1 MLGSSLVGYVSGVS
15 GPFWFAAGCSPMIVF
30 FAVLGISCKR
40 KIPEAHTLLE
50 IVRIRYGTAAHIVYM
65 FLCLVNN
72 LIAVANMLLGA
83 SAAITAMTGMHIIAA
98 TFLLP
103 VGVALY
109 TFVGGIKATFLT
121 DYMHT
126 FTIVVIL
133 CYFSVKAF
141 TVKEVGSI
149 GNLYELLKAAGTRH
163 PVQGNEKGSYLT
175 MTSKGGILFGILHIC
190 ANFGLVIMDTSF
202 FIKAFSASPQ
212 AVVPGYVVGGI
223 AYFAIPWAMGTLA
236 SSVVLGLENNPIF
249 PTYPRVSECTAF
261 LT

>member
-1 MLGSSLVGYVSGVS
+1 
-15 GPFWFAAGCSPMIVF
+15 
-30 FAVLGISCKR
+30 
-40 KIPEAHTLLE
+40 
-50 IVRIRYGTAAHIVYM
+50 
-65 FLCLVNN
+65 
-72 LIAVANMLLGA
+72 
-83 SAAITAMTGMHIIAA
+83 MTGMHIIAA

-121 DYMHT
+121 DYIHT
-126 FTIVVIL
+126 FTILIIL

-141 TVKEVGSI
+141 TLEEVGSI
-149 GNLYELLKAAGTRH
+149 GNLYELVQAAGARH
-163 PVQGNEKGSYLT
+163 PVSGNEDGSYLT

-249 PTYPRVSECTAF
+249 PTYPRVSWHGATRFC
-261 LT
+261 LTD